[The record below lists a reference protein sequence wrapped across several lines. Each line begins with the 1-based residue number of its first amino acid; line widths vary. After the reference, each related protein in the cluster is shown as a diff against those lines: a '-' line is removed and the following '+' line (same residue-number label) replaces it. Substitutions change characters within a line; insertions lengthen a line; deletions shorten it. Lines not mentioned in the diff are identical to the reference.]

1 MCCVCLCQIHFYPF
15 VGVVAIGRNYEKK
28 RQEILDVAVQA
39 FRELGFEQ
47 TSMSEISARIG
58 GSKATLYNY
67 FSSKEELFFEVIFIS
82 GEEKY
87 EATHACLD
95 PATENVREA
104 LLTFGQRSIT
114 QGSSPEIIAAL
125 RLAIAEAKSA
135 NLGPMFYER
144 GQRHSE
150 NILTDFFRAL
160 MAQGRLR
167 TADARVAA
175 QHFRALMEAEL
186 LMRLLYGVQEVVSE
200 TEIREVTQRFVDVF
214 MAAYGSDNQ

>member
-1 MCCVCLCQIHFYPF
+1 M
-15 VGVVAIGRNYEKK
+15 RKKSEKK
-28 RQEILDVAVQA
+28 RREILDVAVQA
-39 FRELGFEQ
+39 FHELGFER

-82 GEEKY
+82 GEEKS
-87 EATHACLD
+87 EETHACLD
-95 PATENVREA
+95 PATDNVREA
-104 LLTFGQRSIT
+104 LLTFGQRSIA

-125 RLAIAEAKSA
+125 RLAIAEAKRA

-144 GQRHSE
+144 GLKHSE
-150 NILTDFFRAL
+150 NILTDFFRAI

-175 QHFRALMEAEL
+175 QHFRGLMEAEL
-186 LMRLLYGVQEVVSE
+186 LMRLLYGVQEVVTE
-200 TEIREVTQRFVDVF
+200 TEIRDVTQRVVDVF